1 MSTIKKRN
9 NNNNKTKKIK
19 DNCSQKELDKFSH
32 LFAAYINQIF
42 GDIGG
47 VRPII
52 YNLYGNKKHNKN
64 YKFGLVQFHR
74 YDDLSE
80 DDDDYDIHDDGNDD
94 DDADDDDDNDDH
106 DGDGL
111 LARGVDHTSRRRTY
125 ANF

>member
-1 MSTIKKRN
+1 MSTLKKRN
-9 NNNNKTKKIK
+9 NSNNKTKKVK

-80 DDDDYDIHDDGNDD
+80 DDEDYGKNEYDE
-94 DDADDDDDNDDH
+94 
-106 DGDGL
+106 
-111 LARGVDHTSRRRTY
+111 
-125 ANF
+125 ANTNGSVPIEEASIL